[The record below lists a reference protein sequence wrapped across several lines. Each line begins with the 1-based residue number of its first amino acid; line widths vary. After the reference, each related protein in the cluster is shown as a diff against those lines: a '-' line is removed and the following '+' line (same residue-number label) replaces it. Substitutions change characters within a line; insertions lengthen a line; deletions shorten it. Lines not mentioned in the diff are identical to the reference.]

1 MFMIVQLKY
10 LSSCLCTH
18 LNLRQQFYFYSLVV
32 MFICF
37 TILSLDMFVFA
48 VFSYFMLFVS
58 WWCALDQMA
67 LDYSL
72 AGKPAVVEF
81 DLSFLILIN
90 RVILLRFLC

>member
-10 LSSCLCTH
+10 LSSCLCTR

-48 VFSYFMLFVS
+48 VFQLLYALCFLVVCFGSDGSGLFFS
-58 WWCALDQMA
+58 RQ
-67 LDYSL
+67 
-72 AGKPAVVEF
+72 AGCC
-81 DLSFLILIN
+81 
-90 RVILLRFLC
+90 RV